1 MKRMEWV
8 IVVAFIVIGLGCL
21 TMSAIWAAPF
31 MTVHTFIHQLAL
43 VCFWVFLPLGALLL
57 LFYIVMRR

>member
-1 MKRMEWV
+1 MKRIEWV
-8 IVVAFIVIGLGCL
+8 VVIAFIVIGLGCL

-31 MTVHTFIHQLAL
+31 MTLHTSIYQLAL

-57 LFYIVMRR
+57 LFYIVMKR